1 MEIEDQLNKKLIYL
15 FNEINFLKKEIL
27 KQRKTIDDLERQ
39 VKNLNYQNSLQNVRN
54 RQIKKLSSRVSALNT
69 TDTYI

>member
-1 MEIEDQLNKKLIYL
+1 METEDQLNKKLIYL

-39 VKNLNYQNSLQNVRN
+39 VKNLNYQNSVQNVRN

-69 TDTYI
+69 TDT

>member
-1 MEIEDQLNKKLIYL
+1 MEIEDQLNKKLTYL
-15 FNEINFLKKEIL
+15 FSEINSLKKEIL

-39 VKNLNYQNSLQNVRN
+39 VKNLNYQNSVQNVRN

-69 TDTYI
+69 TDT